1 MSNLSV
7 SSLIRQQHS
16 CGLGDEA
23 GMESGKRKSKDEYR
37 KQKDLE
43 EQRKAG
49 TAPAMVDVETGRD
62 INPHIPEF
70 IEKTPWYVPST
81 GPTLKHQRPHPDRQ
95 KQLASVAEWYPKGT
109 TNRVAFKYRDGAC
122 ENCGALGHSKKNC
135 LEKPRLKG
143 AKFTNADIAPDDHV
157 LSVIEM
163 GYDAKRD
170 RWNGYN
176 AEDYSLVAAEFEKME
191 ETRKLIRADQLKEAG
206 DENKKA
212 EEDEDIYAE
221 DASAPGQSVDMDSRT
236 RITVRNLR
244 IREDTAKYLY
254 SLDPNGAY
262 YDPKSRSMRENPYK
276 NVPGKESEAAKF
288 SGENFVRFTGEV
300 AEANEA
306 QVFAWQ
312 ARCKGIDVH
321 TLAEPTRLEALKRE
335 FEKQK
340 GEKKLTLKNELLDKY
355 GGEEHLHSLP
365 RELLLAQTEKY
376 VEYNRKGRVIKGDDR
391 PTSRSRYE
399 ENVCTNN
406 HSTVW
411 GSYWRDGQWGYACC
425 HQFLKCSYCIG
436 EQGII
441 AERNE
446 LGTTVFAP
454 QKGGQDKI
462 AQGATLKLTPS
473 EERSTSGEE
482 SLDEEEKRVYEEQ
495 LEKEKQTK
503 IRDDKRRAKRSDKR
517 RRHKEKLKKCE
528 AEGKRGGKR
537 KKREDN
543 SKSLF
548 SSGNGKK
555 IPFRV
560 ANAKQTPNE
569 VDHEAYNLNASIR
582 LSVKLYASRSTSFG
596 VCSAFSN
603 PECYIKWKRPLELM
617 KCISRM
623 NVEFTRLFLI
633 RSQSQFIQQTTS
645 GLIEAEAL
653 RRRLRGEINSRMG
666 TGFTS
671 HGTILVKRPNSIWI
685 LIVEIC
691 LKHFIAVFMRNCLTF
706 GAIWPSK
713 ITINGRCLSVAIGKS
728 ERRLPAAGAAIAFTF
743 TPLFPTPLHTIWRI
757 GTWHFEWQSPVLAS
771 AAVATP
777 DNGGQFYSVV
787 ESAGRERTTAR

>member
-1 MSNLSV
+1 MSNLPV

-16 CGLGDEA
+16 GGLGDED

-109 TNRVAFKYRDGAC
+109 TDRVAFKYRDGAC
-122 ENCGALGHSKKNC
+122 ENCGALGHSRKNC
-135 LEKPRLKG
+135 FEKPRIIG
-143 AKFTNADIAPDDHV
+143 AKFTNADIAPDDHPA
-157 LSVIEM
+157 IEM

-191 ETRKLIRADQLKEAG
+191 ETRKLIRAEQLKEAG
-206 DENKKA
+206 EEDKKA

-254 SLDPNGAY
+254 SLDPDGAY

-340 GEKKLTLKNELLDKY
+340 DEKKSTLKNELLDKY

-391 PTSRSRYE
+391 PTARSRYE

-411 GSYWRDGQWGYACC
+411 GSYWRDGRWGYACC
-425 HQFLKCSYCIG
+425 HQFLKGSYCIG

-446 LGTTVFAP
+446 LGTTGIVP
-454 QKGGQDKI
+454 QKDQDKI
-462 AQGATLKLTPS
+462 AHGATLKLTPS
-473 EERSTSGEE
+473 EGRPTIENDEENTKKELESFTEEGLENEADGVEGSSDASSGEE
-482 SLDEEEKRVYEEQ
+482 SLDDEKKRVYEEQ
-495 LEKEKQTK
+495 LEKEKQKK
-503 IRDDKRRAKRSDKR
+503 IRDDKRRAKRSEKR

-528 AEGKRGGKR
+528 GNEKSGKRR
-537 KKREDN
+537 RREDN
-543 SKSLF
+543 SESL
-548 SSGNGKK
+548 SSSVDGSDGSSLASSDEDDFVTTGGAGKK
-555 IPFRV
+555 YSKVLKKAIKKQARQRTEGRELV
-560 ANAKQTPNE
+560 EKGDRKRKYHSGLENAEQTPTD
-569 VDHEAYNLNASIR
+569 VDREAYNLTRIHSADPMAR
-582 LSVKLYASRSTSFG
+582 FFEEKEQKKLTKKSR
-596 VCSAFSN
+596 N
-603 PECYIKWKRPLELM
+603 
-617 KCISRM
+617 
-623 NVEFTRLFLI
+623 
-633 RSQSQFIQQTTS
+633 
-645 GLIEAEAL
+645 
-653 RRRLRGEINSRMG
+653 
-666 TGFTS
+666 
-671 HGTILVKRPNSIWI
+671 
-685 LIVEIC
+685 
-691 LKHFIAVFMRNCLTF
+691 
-706 GAIWPSK
+706 
-713 ITINGRCLSVAIGKS
+713 
-728 ERRLPAAGAAIAFTF
+728 
-743 TPLFPTPLHTIWRI
+743 
-757 GTWHFEWQSPVLAS
+757 
-771 AAVATP
+771 
-777 DNGGQFYSVV
+777 
-787 ESAGRERTTAR
+787 